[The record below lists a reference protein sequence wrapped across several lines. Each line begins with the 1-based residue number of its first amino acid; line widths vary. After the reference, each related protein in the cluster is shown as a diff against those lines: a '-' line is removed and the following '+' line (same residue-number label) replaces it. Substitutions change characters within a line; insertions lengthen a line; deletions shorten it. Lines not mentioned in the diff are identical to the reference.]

1 MVARVMR
8 PSRVVP
14 IFGFGVPLL
23 AFLACDCIGT
33 SWGASGTSGDG
44 GGSVAVTYRGVD
56 LLSGTPRLATEG
68 SFSAADPSF
77 RSLLHAA
84 ASVSTSVQVLA
95 LVAVVAMGAGML
107 TVVVGRARRRAVA
120 AALAALVAI
129 VALGGVAALGS
140 GQLTQHRD
148 AFVDRA
154 ANDTIP
160 EARNPGYLETTQE
173 QGDDNIGLVL
183 SLTIVAIVGGSR
195 ITRIRRA

>member
-1 MVARVMR
+1 MVAPVIE

-14 IFGFGVPLL
+14 IFGFGVTLL

-33 SWGASGTSGDG
+33 SWGAGGASGG

-56 LLSGTPRLATEG
+56 LLSGTPRLVTDG
-68 SFSAADPSF
+68 SFTAADPSF

-84 ASVSTSVQVLA
+84 ASVSASVQVLA
-95 LVAVVAMGAGML
+95 VVAVVAMGAGML
-107 TVVVGRARRRAVA
+107 TVAVGRARRRAVA
-120 AALAALVAI
+120 AALAALVAV

-140 GQLTQHRD
+140 GQLADHRD

-173 QGDDNIGLVL
+173 QGDDTIGLVL
-183 SLTIVAIVGGSR
+183 SLTIVAVHGGYQV
-195 ITRIRRA
+195 TRTRRA